1 LRVLGVLTLLATGV
15 GFAFRFPFISTAG
28 GLLFTILHYTL
39 FYSIWILVAAGD
51 GRLHQPGATRR
62 HYGPAVPDSAEA
74 DGYRHCQSCRAR
86 TSRVTLLIAVL
97 PVLTIPFLIGG
108 ISWQLAVMSGAI
120 NFSSICWALSAA
132 LLASSR
138 SKSGV
143 RALVATMIFAVLG
156 FWAFSQIAGDASWR
170 LSRATIIAP
179 LSQSMHI
186 IGISLLVLLGVIGV
200 SALQI
205 RSNWREGPPPVW
217 VQRTERTFC
226 TPVVM
231 TGFFKRWMRRK
242 LDRNP
247 IGLVATTNLDGP
259 ARHMVL
265 VRGDC
270 FHLQRCPDRR
280 RFLPALHHMQATM
293 GWFLMGSIA
302 ASVVGSF
309 RREREN
315 GVLELLLVS
324 PMATRKLIGGRLRGI
339 WGQFLPATAIL
350 IGVWFYFVRIFHDF
364 EDVPLMLYFLSTY
377 LTLPVI
383 GLYFSLASRSFIGAF
398 WERSRPAC
406 WCPPYFRS

>member
-1 LRVLGVLTLLATGV
+1 VGISLGVL
-15 GFAFRFPFISTAG
+15 
-28 GLLFTILHYTL
+28 
-39 FYSIWILVAAGD
+39 LVA
-51 GRLHQPGATRR
+51 
-62 HYGPAVPDSAEA
+62 
-74 DGYRHCQSCRAR
+74 
-86 TSRVTLLIAVL
+86 
-97 PVLTIPFLIGG
+97 
-108 ISWQLAVMSGAI
+108 
-120 NFSSICWALSAA
+120 
-132 LLASSR
+132 
-138 SKSGV
+138 
-143 RALVATMIFAVLG
+143 
-156 FWAFSQIAGDASWR
+156 
-170 LSRATIIAP
+170 
-179 LSQSMHI
+179 
-186 IGISLLVLLGVIGV
+186 IGV

-205 RSNWREGPPPVW
+205 RSNWREEPPPVW
-217 VQRTERTFC
+217 VQQTERTFC

-247 IGLVATTNLDGP
+247 IGWLQQRTWMGRLVTWSWFAVIASIYSAVLTDVGFF
-259 ARHMVL
+259 RHSN
-265 VRGDC
+265 
-270 FHLQRCPDRR
+270 
-280 RFLPALHHMQATM
+280 HMQATM

-398 WERSRPAC
+398 LGTLAAGVLVPSIFPLVMMFLFSLQSTMQISNDLVTGYALAILTQMLLAGAFILLLNWRLQRRNFPFNRALA
-406 WCPPYFRS
+406 